1 MARHADTRAYAV
13 LLATTNPFI
22 NALGDPFKYKN
33 VASTHPVKSTSIS
46 LSNTG
51 ASHFTRTHVNVTA
64 SRTTTGVV
72 GALRGAPRVRS
83 GADRVPAGPIP
94 TAFTAISSNSYLER

>member
-1 MARHADTRAYAV
+1 MPLRPVNKERAY
-13 LLATTNPFI
+13 
-22 NALGDPFKYKN
+22 DPFNKKS
-33 VASTHPVKSTSIS
+33 VASTHPVKSASIS

-64 SRTTTGVV
+64 SRTTSGVV

-83 GADRVPAGPIP
+83 GAERVPAGPIP
-94 TAFTAISSNSYLER
+94 TAFTAISSNSYLVN